1 MMFNSLEQCH
11 LCRNE
16 YTSMH
21 VEVKPGVLVYACS
34 SCLEKA
40 KDSFIWVCVNCGK
53 AYFRPKEQVLDRL
66 EGYGL
71 ENATL
76 LCNGTQLIMGIEI
89 CIDCDPQGILEYVQ
103 SGTADLDVELCK
115 TAG

>member
-1 MMFNSLEQCH
+1 MFNSLEQCH
-11 LCRNE
+11 LCGKE

-40 KDSFIWVCVNCGK
+40 KESFIWVCVNCGK
-53 AYFRPKEQVLDRL
+53 TYFRPKDLVLNRL
-66 EGYGL
+66 QNDGL
-71 ENATL
+71 ENADM
-76 LCNGTQLIMGIEI
+76 LCNGAQLIMGIEI

-103 SGTADLDVELCK
+103 SGSADPDVELCGS
-115 TAG
+115 AG

>member
-1 MMFNSLEQCH
+1 MFNSLEQCH

-34 SCLEKA
+34 SCLDKA

-53 AYFRPKEQVLDRL
+53 AYFRTKNMVRSRL
-66 EGYGL
+66 QDYGL
-71 ENATL
+71 KNAAL
-76 LCNGTQLIMGIEI
+76 LCDGVQLIMGIEI
-89 CIDCDPQGILEYVQ
+89 CIDCHPQGILEYVQ
-103 SGTADLDVELCK
+103 SGNADLDVELCK
-115 TAG
+115 ATG

>member
-1 MMFNSLEQCH
+1 MFNSLEQCH

-53 AYFRPKEQVLDRL
+53 AYFRPKDQVLDRL
-66 EGYGL
+66 ESYGL

-103 SGTADLDVELCK
+103 SGSADLDVELCES
-115 TAG
+115 AG

>member
-1 MMFNSLEQCH
+1 MFNSLEQCH
-11 LCRNE
+11 LCRKE

-40 KDSFIWVCVNCGK
+40 KESFIWVCVNCGK
-53 AYFRPKEQVLDRL
+53 TYFRPKDLVLNRL
-66 EGYGL
+66 HDDGL
-71 ENATL
+71 ENANI
-76 LCNGTQLIMGIEI
+76 LCNGVQLIMGIEI

-103 SGTADLDVELCK
+103 SGSTDLDVELCK
-115 TAG
+115 TAN

>member
-1 MMFNSLEQCH
+1 MFNSLEQCH

-34 SCLEKA
+34 SCLEKT

-53 AYFRPKEQVLDRL
+53 AYFRPKDMVRSRL
-66 EGYGL
+66 ENDGL
-71 ENATL
+71 EKAAL
-76 LCNGTQLIMGIEI
+76 LCDGAQLIMGIEI

-103 SGTADLDVELCK
+103 SETADLDVELC
-115 TAG
+115 GSSS

>member
-11 LCRNE
+11 LCRKE

-40 KDSFIWVCVNCGK
+40 KDSFIWVCINCGK
-53 AYFRPKEQVLDRL
+53 AYFRPKDLVLNRL
-66 EGYGL
+66 QGYGL
-71 ENATL
+71 ENADI
-76 LCNGTQLIMGIEI
+76 LCNGAQLIMGTDI

-103 SGTADLDVELCK
+103 SGSDDLEVELCRA
-115 TAG
+115 AG

>member
-1 MMFNSLEQCH
+1 
-11 LCRNE
+11 
-16 YTSMH
+16 MH

-53 AYFRPKEQVLDRL
+53 TYFRTKDLVLNRL
-66 EGYGL
+66 HDYGL
-71 ENATL
+71 ENATV
-76 LCNGTQLIMGIEI
+76 LCDGAQLIMGIDI

-103 SGTADLDVELCK
+103 SGSEELDAELCRA
-115 TAG
+115 AG